1 MWYGRANFLWGNT
14 MNNELSEYQKRRLLK
29 NKYVEKITENH
40 VVFTCEFKTLVV
52 EAAFKG
58 MLPDEFFK
66 QEARTTNYLHPR
78 YASTCHKRWKKKYIV
93 VGKKALAQDSRGK
106 SATGRPSTKG
116 MTYEELEAIVK
127 IQQMQIDAVKKYR
140 AQQKKK

>member
-1 MWYGRANFLWGNT
+1 

-29 NKYVEKITENH
+29 NKHVEKITENH

-58 MLPDEFFK
+58 ILPDEFFK
-66 QEARTTNYLHPR
+66 QEGIKTNYFKPG
-78 YASTCHKRWKKKYIV
+78 YASSCLKRWKKKYIEE
-93 VGKKALAQDSRGK
+93 GKKALAQDSRGK
-106 SATGRPSTKG
+106 SATGRPSIKG
-116 MTYEELEAIVK
+116 MTYEELAAIVK